1 MFHKKSLE
9 NATRESLLT
18 HCIMVCVYKI
28 VDALGLLWD
37 QQKAHLEMDS
47 FSPFLVCTTFNL
59 CKIIQYEIL

>member
-1 MFHKKSLE
+1 MFHKKSFE

-37 QQKAHLEMDS
+37 QQKAHLEMDF
-47 FSPFLVCTTFNL
+47 FSIFGMYIKHSIFV
-59 CKIIQYEIL
+59 K

>member
-37 QQKAHLEMDS
+37 QQKAHLEMDFFFHFWYVQHS
-47 FSPFLVCTTFNL
+47 IFV
-59 CKIIQYEIL
+59 K

>member
-9 NATRESLLT
+9 NTTRESLLT

-37 QQKAHLEMDS
+37 QQKAHLDMDS
-47 FSPFLVCTTFNL
+47 FHFGMYN
-59 CKIIQYEIL
+59 IQSL

>member
-37 QQKAHLEMDS
+37 QQKAHLEMD
-47 FSPFLVCTTFNL
+47 FFPFLVCTYN
-59 CKIIQYEIL
+59 IQSFCNILQCEI

>member
-37 QQKAHLEMDS
+37 QQKAHLEMD
-47 FSPFLVCTTFNL
+47 FFHFW
-59 CKIIQYEIL
+59 

>member
-37 QQKAHLEMDS
+37 QQKAHLEMD
-47 FSPFLVCTTFNL
+47 FFHFWYVRTTFNI